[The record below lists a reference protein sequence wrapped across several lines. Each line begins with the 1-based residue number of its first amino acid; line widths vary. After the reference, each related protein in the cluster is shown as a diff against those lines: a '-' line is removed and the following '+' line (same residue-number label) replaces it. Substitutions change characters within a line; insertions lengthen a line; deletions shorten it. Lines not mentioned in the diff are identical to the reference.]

1 MSKKLSTVEIVNHFI
16 QRNEIEDEDLQQEL
30 FLTAFEVKE
39 RNQDAMS
46 SQVIGALVRT
56 FKKYT
61 KEQQNK
67 QDPTY
72 IELAYDLDEL
82 VNKDLLQEIIP
93 ELIEEKCTEREILII
108 YLRCYRCLSYTQIG
122 DIIGLSAERTRQ
134 IYFRALR
141 KFKQPSVSRLIID
154 FYE

>member
-30 FLTAFEVKE
+30 FLTAFELKE
-39 RNQDAMS
+39 RKPDAMT

-56 FKKYT
+56 FKRYA

-67 QDPTY
+67 QDNTY
-72 IELAYDLDEL
+72 VEFAYDLDEL
-82 VNKDLLQEIIP
+82 VDQDLLKEIIP
-93 ELIEEKCTEREILII
+93 ELLEEKCTEREILVV
-108 YLRCYRCLSYTQIG
+108 YLRCYKCMSYSKIA
-122 DIIGLSAERTRQ
+122 DAIGLSAERTRQ
-134 IYFRALR
+134 IYIKALR
-141 KFKQPSVSRLIID
+141 RFRHPTVSRLIID

>member
-1 MSKKLSTVEIVNHFI
+1 MT
-16 QRNEIEDEDLQQEL
+16 
-30 FLTAFEVKE
+30 
-39 RNQDAMS
+39 

-56 FKKYT
+56 FKRYT

>member
-30 FLTAFEVKE
+30 FLTAFELKE
-39 RNQDAMS
+39 RKPDAMT

-56 FKKYT
+56 FKRYT

-67 QDPTY
+67 QDNTY
-72 IELAYDLDEL
+72 VEFAYDLDEL
-82 VNKDLLQEIIP
+82 VDQDLLKEIIP
-93 ELIEEKCTEREILII
+93 ELLEEKCTEREILVV
-108 YLRCYRCLSYTQIG
+108 YLRCYKCMSYSKIA
-122 DIIGLSAERTRQ
+122 DIIGLSAERARQ
-134 IYFRALR
+134 IYIKALR
-141 KFKQPSVSRLIID
+141 RFRHPTVSRLIID

>member
-30 FLTAFEVKE
+30 FLTAFELKE
-39 RNQDAMS
+39 RKPDAMT

-56 FKKYT
+56 FKRYT

-93 ELIEEKCTEREILII
+93 KLIEEKCTEREILII

-122 DIIGLSAERTRQ
+122 DIIGLSTERTRQ

>member
-39 RNQDAMS
+39 RKPDAMT

-56 FKKYT
+56 FKRYT

-93 ELIEEKCTEREILII
+93 ELIEENCTEREILII

-134 IYFRALR
+134 IYLRALR

>member
-30 FLTAFEVKE
+30 FLTAFELKE
-39 RNQDAMS
+39 RKPDAMT

-56 FKKYT
+56 FKRYT

-108 YLRCYRCLSYTQIG
+108 YLRCYRCLSYKQIG
-122 DIIGLSAERTRQ
+122 YIIGLSAERTRQ
-134 IYFRALR
+134 IYLQALR
-141 KFKQPSVSRLIID
+141 KFRHPAVSRLIID